1 MPTIADLNQRHP
13 SCDIERMKDLA
24 ALYDGDELFEKR
36 LNRFMPQWEREP
48 GDRYALRVKLAHY
61 RNYLGAIVDYFAAL
75 LFTSKPN
82 VIARDDQTQEVKP
95 DPGEFYSAFREDCD
109 RTGTDIDAFFKDRLT
124 DAMVHRVSWLS
135 VEQPVPADDQAPPA
149 NRAEFDARKLGE
161 CWLRPL
167 SFDQVLD
174 WESDDQ
180 GQMAWAVV
188 YSCDARRSGLSAK
201 RSQVTATWEHYLPD
215 RIDSYAISYDRDRP
229 PPPDTGVP
237 LVGTR
242 FHDFGRVPLVCI
254 DLPRGLWAASR
265 LKTPQ
270 LAHFRASNAQSWSL
284 ATSCYA
290 MMIFNVESPEE
301 FAKVSVGP
309 ARGIVLGVT
318 EKAGWQAPPSEH
330 FAALDANIAAQK
342 DEIFRLAHQMA
353 LGVENNAAAIGR
365 TAESK
370 SEDAQSTR
378 VILLAYA
385 RVVKETIER
394 VYDLLE
400 DLRGD
405 KFKWAVEGLDDFASA
420 DLIGL
425 VDTMVKVQSF
435 GSIPS
440 RTFRVQMF
448 NKLAEGLLPDMDQAT
463 KAKVQT
469 EIEAGT
475 TDPAVDAAAERAAA
489 AALFASPTGPE
500 RPGQPPA
507 SPAARPNRDSRGAPF
522 GQKHPSQ
529 QA

>member
-1 MPTIADLNQRHP
+1 MRDL
-13 SCDIERMKDLA
+13 E
-24 ALYDGDELFEKR
+24 ALYEGDELFEKR
-36 LNRFMPQWEREP
+36 VTRFLPQWEQETVT
-48 GDRYALRVKLAHY
+48 RYELRKKTAFY
-61 RNYLGAIVDYFAAL
+61 RNYLGAIIDYFAAL

-82 VIARDDQTQEVKP
+82 VVARDDKSQEVNP
-95 DPGEFYSAFREDCD
+95 APGDFYSAFREDCD
-109 RTGTDIDAFFKDRLT
+109 RTGTDLDAFFKDRLT
-124 DAMVHRVSWLS
+124 DAMVHRTSWLS
-135 VEQPVPADDQAPPA
+135 VEQPVPGEGEAPPA
-149 NRAEFDARKLGE
+149 NRAEFDSRKLGE

-180 GQMAWAVV
+180 GRLAWAIVH
-188 YSCDARRSGLSAK
+188 SCDSRRAEISDK
-201 RSQVTATWEHYLPD
+201 RNRVTVTWEHYLPD
-215 RIDSYAISYDRDRP
+215 RVDSYALTYEKDRP
-229 PPPDTGVP
+229 PPPETSVP

-242 FHDFGRVPLVCI
+242 DHGFDQVPLVCI

-270 LAHFRASNAQSWSL
+270 LSHFRASNAQSWSL

-301 FAKVSVGP
+301 FVKATVG
-309 ARGIVLGVT
+309 AGRGIVLGPT
-318 EKAGWQAPPSEH
+318 EKAGWEAPPSAH
-330 FAALDANIAAQK
+330 FAALDDNIAAQK

-394 VYDLLE
+394 VYDMLE
-400 DLRGD
+400 ALRGD
-405 KFKWAVEGLDDFASA
+405 HFKWAVEGLDDFASA

-425 VDTMVKVQSF
+425 VDTMVKVQTF

-489 AALFASPTGPE
+489 AALFAPPTGAE
-500 RPGQPPA
+500 RPGQPAA
-507 SPAARPNRDSRGAPF
+507 SPATRQNRDSRGAAV
-522 GQKHPSQ
+522 GQNNPRQ